1 MRARKLEM
9 KPQIMGG
16 LHPLEF
22 QEMDL
27 NLIPQVNVL
36 QFFLK
41 LSKFA
46 TDMMVKLQVEIFVL
60 HTLLLSKVCFLYA
73 WIVQICCR
81 SSCKS
86 VAGAAAICC
95 RSSCVIHKYTHLL
108 PGIRDFYYHF
118 IEFQQHFS
126 LLGHVTVCSSQWVM
140 R

>member
-1 MRARKLEM
+1 M

-36 QFFLK
+36 LFFLK
-41 LSKFA
+41 LSKFT

-60 HTLLLSKVCFLYA
+60 HTLLLSKVCFLYS

-81 SSCKS
+81 SSCLKGDLS
-86 VAGAAAICC
+86 TNILI
-95 RSSCVIHKYTHLL
+95 SCQELGT
-108 PGIRDFYYHF
+108 F
-118 IEFQQHFS
+118 III
-126 LLGHVTVCSSQWVM
+126 L
-140 R
+140 